1 MNRRTFLASGSLA
14 LAGYAIGGC
23 ATTGSSRG
31 TLARPRR
38 APINLAPV
46 RASFDRVIR
55 TTVGLRPH
63 RESGFVLRAEKLDAK
78 TLIHNYG
85 HAGAGMSLAWGCGVM
100 VAEFAQETDQR
111 RVAVIGCGSPGLTAA
126 RQLQRRGFDV
136 TIYAATVPPD
146 TTSNMSLAGFTP
158 TTALVNNDRRT
169 PAWDAQF
176 LRAAEIS
183 YRQLQLMVGRT
194 YGVYWMDSYNATD
207 NPAPGQGGGRGGGRG
222 GAGGGG
228 RGAENA
234 ATDADLLPEI
244 LRPNRNRE
252 VLGPGEHPF
261 PTRYAVRTPALAIE
275 PSIYLD
281 ALVRDFLMFGGKIVI
296 RKFDTPRDLMSLS
309 EPIVVNCTGL
319 GSFTLFDDKELVP
332 IKGQLTA
339 LVAQPEVNYRAGG
352 RTPSGGNASMNS
364 RSDGIIVGNLQDLGN
379 WSLEP
384 DPDVIQRNVQ
394 AAIDFFSLMRPPAP
408 GARLTR
414 SEPPQTIPSVDSFFD
429 AQS

>member
-1 MNRRTFLASGSLA
+1 MTRRTFLISGGA
-14 LAGYAIGGC
+14 TFAGHAIGGC
-23 ATTGSSRG
+23 ATRGSSRG
-31 TLARPRR
+31 SGASPRR
-38 APINLAPV
+38 TPINLAPV

-63 RESGFVLRAEKLDAK
+63 RASGFVLRAEKLDAK

-100 VAEFAQETDQR
+100 VAEFAQQTDQR
-111 RVAVIGCGSPGLTAA
+111 RVAVVGCGSPGLTAA

-136 TIYAATVPPD
+136 TIYAKTVPPD

-158 TTALVNNDRRT
+158 TTALVSNDRRT

-176 LRAAEIS
+176 LRAADLS
-183 YRQLQLMVGRT
+183 YRQLQLMVGQH

-207 NPAPGQGGGRGGGRG
+207 NPTPGQGGGRGGGT
-222 GAGGGG
+222 AV
-228 RGAENA
+228 ENA
-234 ATDADLLPEI
+234 ATDADLLPEV

-252 VLGPGEHPF
+252 MLGPGEHPF
-261 PTRYAVRTPALAIE
+261 PSKYAVRTPALSIE

-296 RKFDTPRDLMSLS
+296 RTFDTPRDLMSLS

-339 LVAQPEVNYRAGG
+339 LVAQPEVHYRAGG
-352 RTPSGGNASMNS
+352 RTPSGGNATMNS
-364 RSDGIIVGNLQDLGN
+364 RSDGIIVGNLQDRGN
-379 WSLEP
+379 WSLDP
-384 DPDVIQRNVQ
+384 DPDVLQRNVQ
-394 AAIDFFSLMRPPAP
+394 AAIDFFSLMRPPAR

-414 SEPPQTIPSVDSFFD
+414 SEPPQTMPGVNSFFD
-429 AQS
+429 AKS